1 MPTLIARGTSS
12 GDSDGDFVHNSAE
25 GKHVAICYRRR
36 ALILRE
42 ISVSGLVLLILNG
55 VATNHSTSIIHY
67 SYPERGVR
75 SKVAVRGKS
84 GSSLVACHLPTY

>member
-1 MPTLIARGTSS
+1 MPTLIARSTSS
-12 GDSDGDFVHNSAE
+12 GDSDGHFVHNSAE
-25 GKHVAICYRRR
+25 SEHVAICYRRR

-42 ISVSGLVLLILNG
+42 ISGSDLVLLILNG
-55 VATNHSTSIIHY
+55 VTTNHSKNMVRY

-84 GSSLVACHLPTY
+84 GSPLVACHLPTY